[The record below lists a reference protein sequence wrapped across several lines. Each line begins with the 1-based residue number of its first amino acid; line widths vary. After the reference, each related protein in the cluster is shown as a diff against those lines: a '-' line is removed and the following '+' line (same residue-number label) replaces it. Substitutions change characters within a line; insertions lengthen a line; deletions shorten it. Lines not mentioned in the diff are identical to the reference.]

1 MDWIMNYNDPVLK
14 SLIERLKEHFGD
26 DLDRIVLFGSYA
38 RGDQWAES
46 DIDLFV
52 VVSKYEKR
60 ETREKLNELI
70 YEYLLSEHKLFSIL
84 VKEKNFV
91 EKWEDT
97 VDLFSEIKK
106 DGKLLYA
113 KAG

>member
-1 MDWIMNYNDPVLK
+1 MISNDPVLN
-14 SLIERLKEHFGD
+14 SLIGRLKDYFGD
-26 DLDRIVLFGSYA
+26 DLDQVILFGSYA
-38 RGDQWAES
+38 RGEERADS

-60 ETREKLNELI
+60 DARKKLNELI
-70 YEYLLSEHKLFSIL
+70 FEYLLSSQKLFSIIIKDKDFL
-84 VKEKNFV
+84 K
-91 EKWEDT
+91 KWEDT

-106 DGKLLYA
+106 EGKILYA